1 MINIIELHD
10 ITKYYDDLLAVDQ
23 ISFEI
28 KPGEIF
34 GLLGP
39 NGAGKTTTIKILTGL
54 AKPTSGSAT
63 VNSVDICGNPKNAQ
77 QSMGIVPDESNL
89 YPELTGFENLAFCG
103 ALYGM
108 PKDKRRQRA
117 RDLLEMFDLIEFAD
131 RDFSTYSKGMK
142 RKLTLAAGIIHNP
155 PVLFLDE
162 PTTGID
168 VTSARQIRQLI
179 QDLKESGVTIL
190 LTTHYIEEA
199 ERLCDR
205 IGFIVKGRII
215 QVDSVNN
222 LLRLIQTI
230 DMLEVTLSGLND
242 HKKEAIIKTFPEM
255 QVESFSDGRLRF
267 SHTNP
272 VQLSRVVNQ
281 IEQLDVTVL
290 EARRHKPSLEDV
302 FVSVTGI
309 EKQEMVNNKD
319 KKGKKL

>member
-222 LLRLIQTI
+222 LLRPIQTI

-255 QVESFSDGRLRF
+255 HVESFSDGRLRF
-267 SHTNP
+267 SQANP
-272 VQLSRVVNQ
+272 FQLSHVVNQ

-319 KKGKKL
+319 KKGKK